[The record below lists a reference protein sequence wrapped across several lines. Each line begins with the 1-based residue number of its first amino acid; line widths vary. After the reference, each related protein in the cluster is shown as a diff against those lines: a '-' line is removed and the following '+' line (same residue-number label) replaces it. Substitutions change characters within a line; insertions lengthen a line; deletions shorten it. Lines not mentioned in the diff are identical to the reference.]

1 MLCQST
7 FSCNASV
14 NGSSIDT
21 WTDRHAIICCI
32 GNRLADWHSIG
43 RMTLYWQFE
52 VGLAKV
58 AKCAIG
64 TGLAPDWP
72 IGTRLDWIGS
82 DWQIGKYLSQ
92 RKIDPILAPD
102 WHRIGMDWHGLAR
115 IGKLDYFCPKEKL
128 APDWHRI
135 GNGFAWIGTDWHGL
149 AN

>member
-58 AKCAIG
+58 AKC
-64 TGLAPDWP
+64 P
-72 IGTRLDWIGS
+72 IGTRLV
-82 DWQIGKYLSQ
+82 
-92 RKIDPILAPD
+92 D
-102 WHRIGMDWHGLAR
+102 WH
-115 IGKLDYFCPKEKL
+115 
-128 APDWHRI
+128 
-135 GNGFAWIGTDWHGL
+135 
-149 AN
+149 

>member
-1 MLCQST
+1 MCLPNIQDWLDWMPMLCQST

-72 IGTRLDWIGS
+72 IGTGLTDWHWIGT
-82 DWQIGKYLSQ
+82 G
-92 RKIDPILAPD
+92 LAD
-102 WHRIGMDWHGLAR
+102 WHRIGTGLADWHQ
-115 IGKLDYFCPKEKL
+115 IGKKL
-128 APDWHRI
+128 VNWHRI
-135 GNGFAWIGTDWHGL
+135 GRLATDWLEIGSRL
-149 AN
+149 AS